1 MITGAVVVLGVFAI
15 AGYGL
20 SRFFPK
26 GGHSLWGLALCFPT
40 AYALWLMDFAVWPE
54 VALMTGLGSSLF
66 STSWAICDMGK
77 GDALPVMWKEGTPE
91 SVAHLEKPVFRVV
104 LGLIG
109 VAGFSVALVVLA

>member
-1 MITGAVVVLGVFAI
+1 MITGAVVVLGIFAI

-40 AYALWLMDFAVWPE
+40 AYALWLLDFAFWPE
-54 VALMTGLGSSLF
+54 VLLMTGLGSSLF

-77 GDALPVMWKEGTPE
+77 GDGLPVVRKEGVPE
-91 SVAHLEKPVFRVV
+91 FVAHLERPAFRVV

-109 VAGFSVALVVLA
+109 VVGFSVALAVLS

>member
-1 MITGAVVVLGVFAI
+1 MITGAVVVLGIFAI

-40 AYALWLMDFAVWPE
+40 AYALWLMDFAFWPE
-54 VALMTGLGSSLF
+54 VLLMTGLGSSLF

-77 GDALPVMWKEGTPE
+77 GDGLPVARKEGVPE
-91 SVAHLEKPVFRVV
+91 FVAHLEKPAFRVV

-109 VAGFSVALVVLA
+109 IAGFSVALAIFG